1 MDENV
6 LAFDR
11 IQAFSSKFSTSVTP
25 LVLIIFVKHHF
36 LYRVTFL
43 YDLIMKL
50 LQFLSIHVLFCI
62 IVNKILQC
70 T

>member
-11 IQAFSSKFSTSVTP
+11 IQAFSSKFSPSVTP
-25 LVLIIFVKHHF
+25 LVLIIFVKHF

>member
-1 MDENV
+1 MDESV

-11 IQAFSSKFSTSVTP
+11 IQAFSSKFSPSVTP
-25 LVLIIFVKHHF
+25 LVLIIFVKHF

-50 LQFLSIHVLFCI
+50 L
-62 IVNKILQC
+62 
-70 T
+70 